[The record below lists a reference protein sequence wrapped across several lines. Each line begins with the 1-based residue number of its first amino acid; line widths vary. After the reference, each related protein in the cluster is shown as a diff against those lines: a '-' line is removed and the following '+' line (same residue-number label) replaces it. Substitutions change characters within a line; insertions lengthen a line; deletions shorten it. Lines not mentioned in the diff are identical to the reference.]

1 MAAKMK
7 TMDGN
12 AATTHIAYALSEV
25 ACVFPITPSSV
36 MGETTDNWSAANKKN
51 LMGQRVLVQELQSEA
66 GAAGAV
72 HGSLVAGALT
82 CTFTSSQGLLL
93 MIPNMYKIA
102 GELLPAVFHV
112 AARAIAAHALSI
124 FGDQQDV
131 MAVRQTG
138 FSLLCS
144 SSVQECMDLALV
156 AHLSAIESR
165 VPFCHFF
172 DGFRTSHEVQ
182 KINVI
187 EYEEIQKIVN
197 WEKIH
202 IFRKNAM
209 NPEHPYQRGT
219 AQNPDI
225 YFQNRERSNPFY
237 NAVPGIVIDSM
248 QKVFSITGRQYQL
261 FDYVGHPEA
270 DRIIIAMGS
279 ACEAITEVIN
289 TLNNQGQRLGLIKV
303 RLYRP
308 FSVEHLLRA
317 IPPTVESITVL
328 DRTKEPGA
336 LGDPLYLDV
345 CTAFM
350 ETRDVKHP
358 HIISGRYG
366 LGSKDFTPAMI
377 KAVYDNMLP
386 NNCKNHFVVGI
397 KDDVTHTSLDISDNF
412 DTVPPGTI
420 QCKFFGFGSDGTV
433 GANKQAVKIIGD
445 NTDKYV
451 QAYFAYDSKK
461 SGGFTAS
468 HLRFG
473 DHPIRSTYLVTQADY
488 IACHHPAYVIQY
500 DVLEGI
506 KEGGIFVLNSSW
518 NTIEDLE
525 RELPPP
531 MKRTIARKKLR
542 FYNIDAVKIAS
553 EVGLGG
559 RINMIMQTAFFKLA
573 NIIPFEKAIEL
584 LKQSI
589 QETYKSKG
597 EDVVKIN
604 YTAVD
609 NTVSALNEI
618 QVPSTWADASTE
630 FVIPRY
636 KNVPEYIKTFVE
648 PILTEKGDMLP
659 VSSFTPD
666 GIVPL
671 GTAAYEKR
679 AIAIDIPEW
688 IADNCI
694 QCFQCS
700 YVCPHACIRPVLAT
714 EEELTGAPETFV
726 TKDAIGK
733 ELKGLKMRIQVY
745 PEDCVG
751 CGSCAD
757 VCPSKPKSLIMMPL
771 ETQRQEQV
779 INLDFAQQH
788 ISLKDTLMPR
798 DTLKGSQ
805 LQQPLLEFSGAC
817 AGCGETPYVKLLTQM
832 FGERMF
838 IANATGCSTIWGGSA
853 PTAPYCTNKDG
864 HGPTWGNSLFE
875 DGAEYG
881 LGISLAIQ
889 QRRAKLAE
897 LIKEALTIEGISTE
911 LTNALNGW
919 LEHQE
924 DVDLSK
930 KFGQDITT
938 ILSNTPTNPTFAQI
952 LEREDLFTKKSFW
965 IIGGDGWAYDIGFGG
980 LDHVIASGND
990 INILVL
996 DTEVYSNTGGQS
1008 SKSTPL
1014 SAVAKFAASGKRT
1027 TKKDLGRMAMTYGYV
1042 YVASV
1047 SMGANKQQLLKAF
1060 KEAEAYKG
1068 PSIII
1073 AYAPCIEQ
1081 GIRKGMG
1088 KSMEESKLA
1097 VDCGYWP
1104 LYRFNPELAK
1114 QGKQPLILDSKAPD
1128 GNLRTFLAGEN
1139 RYAQLEKN
1147 DPETANKLHEE
1158 LNKEYNDRYRL
1169 LKQLSELTVTASE
1182 DPLLQR

>member
-25 ACVFPITPSSV
+25 ACIFPITPSSV

-51 LMGQRVLVQELQSEA
+51 IMGQRVLVQEFQSEA

-112 AARAIAAHALSI
+112 AARAIATHALSI

-144 SSVQECMDLALV
+144 SSVQECMDLSLV

-165 VPFCHFF
+165 IPFCHFF

-187 EYEEIQKIVN
+187 EYEDIQKIVN

-237 NAVPGIVIDSM
+237 NAVPNIVIDSM
-248 QKVFSITGRQYQL
+248 KKVFSITGRQYQL

-289 TLNNQGQRLGLIKV
+289 TLNKQGQRLGLIKV

-308 FSVEHLLRA
+308 FSVEHLLRS

-386 NNCKNHFVVGI
+386 NNRKNHFVVGI
-397 KDDVTHTSLDISDNF
+397 KDDVTHTSLEINDNF

-461 SGGFTAS
+461 SGGFTVS

-473 DHPIRSTYLVTQADY
+473 DHPIRSTYLVIQADY
-488 IACHHPAYVIQY
+488 IACHHPAYVTQY

-525 RELPPP
+525 HELPSP
-531 MKRTIARKKLR
+531 MKRTIAQKKLK
-542 FYNIDAVKIAS
+542 FYNINAVKIAS

-589 QETYKSKG
+589 QKTYISKG
-597 EDVVKIN
+597 EDIVKIN

-630 FVIPRY
+630 FVIPKY

-671 GTAAYEKR
+671 GTTAYEKR

-714 EEELTGAPETFV
+714 EEELIGAPETFV

-771 ETQRQEQV
+771 ETQRQEQI

-805 LQQPLLEFSGAC
+805 LQKPLLEFSGAC

-889 QRRAKLAE
+889 QRRAKLEE
-897 LIKEALTIEGISTE
+897 LIKEALTTEGISIE

-924 DVDLSK
+924 DVNLSK

-938 ILSNTPTNPTFAQI
+938 ILLNTPTNPIFAQI

-980 LDHVIASGND
+980 LDHVIASGHD

-1169 LKQLSELTVTASE
+1169 LKQLSELTITASE

>member
-1 MAAKMK
+1 MANNME

-12 AATTHIAYALSEV
+12 AATTHIAYALSDV
-25 ACVFPITPSSV
+25 ACVYPITPASV
-36 MGETTDNWSAANKKN
+36 MGETADNWAASNKKN
-51 LMGQRVLVQELQSEA
+51 LMGQPVVVQELQSEA
-66 GAAGAV
+66 GTAGAV

-82 CTFTSSQGLLL
+82 CTFTASQGLLL
-93 MIPNMYKIA
+93 MIPNMYKMS

-131 MAVRQTG
+131 MAIRQTG
-138 FSLLCS
+138 FALLCS

-156 AHLSAIESR
+156 SHLAAIESR

-182 KINVI
+182 KIEVI
-187 EYEEIQKIVN
+187 NYEDMYPIVN
-197 WEKIH
+197 WEKVQE
-202 IFRKNAM
+202 FRQEAM

-237 NAVPGIVIDSM
+237 NAAPKIVINCM
-248 QKVFSITGRQYQL
+248 QKVTSITGRHYSL

-270 DRIIIAMGS
+270 DRVIIAMGS
-279 ACEAITEVIN
+279 ACEAIEEVID
-289 TLNNQGQRLGLIKV
+289 TLNKQEQRLGLIKV

-308 FSVEHLLRA
+308 FVAEHLLRA
-317 IPPTVESITVL
+317 IPNTVKTITVL

-345 CTAFM
+345 CTTFM
-350 ETRDVKHP
+350 ENGVGPR
-358 HIISGRYG
+358 ILAGRYG

-377 KAVYDNMLP
+377 KAVYDNMRASTP
-386 NNCKNHFVVGI
+386 KNHFVVGI
-397 KDDVTHTSLDISDNF
+397 IDDVTHTNLEVGENF

-420 QCKFFGFGSDGTV
+420 QCKFYGFGSDGTV
-433 GANKQAVKIIGD
+433 GANKQAIKIIGD

-461 SGGFTAS
+461 SGGFTVS

-473 DHPIRSTYLVTQADY
+473 NCPIRSTYLVIQADY
-488 IACHHPAYVIQY
+488 IACHHPAYVTQY

-506 KEGGIFVLNSSW
+506 KEGGTFVLNCSW
-518 NTIEDLE
+518 NTIEDFE
-525 RELPPP
+525 HELPAA
-531 MKRTIARKKLR
+531 MKRTLAQKKLK
-542 FYNIDAVKIAS
+542 FYTIDAVKIAS

-573 NIIPFEKAIEL
+573 NIMPFEQAIDL

-589 QETYKSKG
+589 KKTYKSKG
-597 EDVVKIN
+597 EDVVQIN

-609 NTVSALNEI
+609 NTISALKEI
-618 QVPSTWADASTE
+618 HIPDEWATISTE
-630 FVIPRY
+630 LTIPRY
-636 KNVPEYIKTFVE
+636 TQVPEYIETFVK
-648 PILTEKGDMLP
+648 PILAQQGDTLP

-671 GTAAYEKR
+671 GTSAYEKR
-679 AIAIDIPEW
+679 AIAINIPEW

-714 EEELTGAPETFV
+714 EEELTEAPDTFV

-751 CGSCAD
+751 CGSCAE

-779 INLDFAQQH
+779 INLDFAEKN

-805 LQQPLLEFSGAC
+805 LQKPLLEFSGAC

-832 FGERMF
+832 FGERMY
-838 IANATGCSTIWGGSA
+838 IANATGCTTIWGGSA
-853 PTAPYCTNKDG
+853 PTAPYCTNTKG
-864 HGPTWGNSLFE
+864 QGPAWGNSLFE

-881 LGISLAIQ
+881 FGMTLAIT
-889 QRRAKLAE
+889 QRRDKLAD
-897 LIKEALTIEGISTE
+897 LINQALSMENISTE
-911 LTNALNGW
+911 LQEAMKGW
-919 LEHQE
+919 LEHKDTVE
-924 DVDLSK
+924 LSK
-930 KFGQDITT
+930 KYGQDILT
-938 ILSNTPTNPTFAQI
+938 ILSNADTNPLFEQI
-952 LEREDLFTKKSFW
+952 ISMEDLFTKKSFW
-965 IIGGDGWAYDIGFGG
+965 ILGGDGWAYDIGFSG
-980 LDHVIASGND
+980 LDHVIASGKD

-1008 SKSTPL
+1008 SKATPIG
-1014 SAVAKFAASGKRT
+1014 AIAKFAASGKRT

-1047 SMGANKQQLLKAF
+1047 SMGANKQQVLKAF

-1068 PSIII
+1068 PSLII
-1073 AYAPCIEQ
+1073 AYSPCIEQ

-1097 VDCGYWP
+1097 VDSGYWP
-1104 LYRFNPELAK
+1104 LYRFNPELMD
-1114 QGKQPLILDSKAPD
+1114 QGKPPLIVDSKAPD
-1128 GNLRTFLAGEN
+1128 GSLRDFLAGEN
-1139 RYAQLEKN
+1139 RYAQLEKLH
-1147 DPETANKLHEE
+1147 PEIAHKLYEE
-1158 LNKEYNDRYRL
+1158 LDKANNDRYRL
-1169 LKQLSELTVTASE
+1169 LKQLSELTTTGSE
-1182 DPLLQR
+1182 LLSTTK